1 MKAYVNHG
9 GDMKRC
15 VHFALVLLDHWSL
28 NQYTLTPIYILT
40 TIQQKVTPSWTSGI
54 NKIDFVHKK
63 QNDIWKE
70 SVSKKNSD
78 LDI

>member
-40 TIQQKVTPSWTSGI
+40 TIQPQVTPSWTLGI